1 MKISI
6 VLFLFIVMTLSGCA
20 TASKTYTSNGKEGYS
35 INCSGTLLNW
45 GLCYKKAGKLCGTK
59 GYKVLEK
66 SKDTGAI
73 VTANQQSG
81 LNGVTV
87 INRTMIIKCKN

>member
-1 MKISI
+1 MKPYI
-6 VLFLFIVMTLSGCA
+6 VLFLFVVLILGGCA

-45 GLCYKKAGKLCGTK
+45 GLCFKKAGKLCGTK

-66 SKDTGAI
+66 SSDTGAI
-73 VTANQQSG
+73 VTANQQYG
-81 LNGVTV
+81 LNGGTV
-87 INRTMIIKCKN
+87 INRTMIVKCKD